1 MLNKI
6 REKIAV
12 IGLSAKTAH
21 CTSNDN
27 EDTRAL
33 VSQSSVDSNDGAHDG
48 GGSSTKCQ
56 LDSMSV
62 ELGDSES
69 GLSLQRGLL
78 LAAASSFFFSLCSV
92 IVKKLDY
99 MHPGELACLRF
110 VGIFMCTLPY
120 VLARRQSL
128 LGPKDMRGLLI
139 LRGLAGSTSLFLRF
153 CALHYLPLAD
163 ASVIIFSVP
172 VFVTLMAK
180 FFLNESCPLFHWV
193 SISITL
199 LGIALI
205 TKLPMFFGHDTTH
218 YIDTTRV
225 SSLGKEVPLNVTPDS
240 TIDRSTS
247 WTSVGGSSRD
257 SGSNR
262 GGFLNT
268 AQTFLVEGEAFKTNE
283 TESSDRLYGTIA
295 ALASTIF
302 AASVYVLLRKL
313 RDIDPFVVLLNLG
326 WVAVIETAL
335 LTLILGRFTLPR
347 TGYDQLLVIGL
358 ALCSFLGQ
366 VCLTRALQSEQAGP
380 VSVVR
385 SSADIALVF
394 VWQVII
400 FSKYP
405 DQWTISGALIVSACV
420 ILSGLRKWLLSLPNN
435 AIAKRRL
442 RFLTL

>member
-1 MLNKI
+1 M
-6 REKIAV
+6 
-12 IGLSAKTAH
+12 
-21 CTSNDN
+21 
-27 EDTRAL
+27 
-33 VSQSSVDSNDGAHDG
+33 
-48 GGSSTKCQ
+48 
-56 LDSMSV
+56 
-62 ELGDSES
+62 
-69 GLSLQRGLL
+69 
-78 LAAASSFFFSLCSV
+78 
-92 IVKKLDY
+92 
-99 MHPGELACLRF
+99 
-110 VGIFMCTLPY
+110 
-120 VLARRQSL
+120 
-128 LGPKDMRGLLI
+128 
-139 LRGLAGSTSLFLRF
+139 
-153 CALHYLPLAD
+153 
-163 ASVIIFSVP
+163 IIFSVP

-225 SSLGKEVPLNVTPDS
+225 SSLGKEVPFNVTPDS
-240 TIDRSTS
+240 SIDRSTS

-366 VCLTRALQSEQAGP
+366 VCHCLIHIRTYCNMRIRIG
-380 VSVVR
+380 
-385 SSADIALVF
+385 
-394 VWQVII
+394 
-400 FSKYP
+400 
-405 DQWTISGALIVSACV
+405 IVSLDSICKRKKC
-420 ILSGLRKWLLSLPNN
+420 LDFSGYTKAEMQEP
-435 AIAKRRL
+435 
-442 RFLTL
+442 